1 MQEYTVIKKGSSIH
15 KCIKVPADLM
25 DKDLEI
31 RIRPLK
37 EVRKMSRKLISLF
50 EEYPNIK
57 PFQEIKDPQN
67 WQRKMRD
74 EWE

>member
-37 EVRKMSRKLISLF
+37 ESGKISQKLKSIF
-50 EEYPNIK
+50 NEHPNSK
-57 PFQEIKDPQN
+57 PFQEIADPQH
-67 WQRKMRD
+67 WQRGIRD
-74 EWE
+74 EWK